1 MLAAIERF
9 VQLDHAA
16 AGREFERRAEVI
28 RRSAAAVSG
37 VRAEVFVPAVANHVP
52 HVRVTWDPS
61 TPRRSASAIVRALQ
75 DGEPSIAIRAEADA
89 LVVGVW
95 MMQPGEEKV
104 VGRRLRQELERRA

>member
-1 MLAAIERF
+1 
-9 VQLDHAA
+9 
-16 AGREFERRAEVI
+16 
-28 RRSAAAVSG
+28 
-37 VRAEVFVPAVANHVP
+37 
-52 HVRVTWDPS
+52 VRVTWDPS

-75 DGEPSIAIRAEADA
+75 DGEPSIAIRAEGDA